1 MFHAST
7 VRFDVMENLVK
18 FWVFGCI
25 ASSTVYHSS
34 LAFVLF
40 GKKGKNHSSNG
51 FANGFAI
58 LVNLAFER
66 LPLAY
71 LGVGFWIGKRLRPVF
86 LRQFRAW
93 PGLFGAVSFV
103 GGSPCAK

>member
-1 MFHAST
+1 MASI
-7 VRFDVMENLVK
+7 
-18 FWVFGCI
+18 FGI
-25 ASSTVYHSS
+25 YVIWQN
-34 LAFVLF
+34 
-40 GKKGKNHSSNG
+40 GKNHSSNG
-51 FANGFAI
+51 FANGFVI

-93 PGLFGAVSFV
+93 PGLFSVVSFV
-103 GGSPCAK
+103 GGSPRAK